1 MTKNSENN
9 IKFICIIPAAGES
22 SRFKK
27 GNKLFE
33 YIYEDEDVLSR
44 TIKNVT
50 DIKDFDEVFV
60 GLNPKDIN
68 FSKAYLG
75 NIDNVT
81 FYAGG

>member
-1 MTKNSENN
+1 MKKDSKNN
-9 IKFICIIPAAGES
+9 IKFMCIIPAAGES

-33 YIYEDEDVLSR
+33 YIYENEDVLSR

-50 DIKDFDEVFV
+50 GVKFDEVFV

-68 FSKAYLG
+68 FPKSHLG
-75 NIDNVT
+75 NIENIT
-81 FYAGG
+81 